1 MKGEEKPI
9 FSIIIPAYNRAWCI
23 ERAVESILSQN
34 IQDWELIIVDDGST
48 DNTKNIIKQYLTDQ
62 RVRYFYKENGGVG
75 SARNIGMKN
84 LNSDV
89 FMFLDSDDELVSG
102 ALKLIYLAVQKY
114 KDKKIFSFRAIDQNG
129 QQVSYSEKVLGDRII
144 NFADFVSQEYIKGE
158 AFLVFKRDI
167 FRGKYFDEDVNGGE
181 GLLLLGLIKENDI
194 MLVDEDARIYHIES
208 PDSLV
213 NSKITN
219 KKVNNICKIQ
229 MRLIEKYGGDLKRN
243 NRKYL
248 GTAYFV
254 LARALALSGKKNKS
268 LKYFFLGCRYNSLD
282 IKRILIY
289 GVSLFDYNLKINNA
303 ISSLC
308 HKHEYE

>member
-1 MKGEEKPI
+1 MKGQKTPF

-23 ERAVESILSQN
+23 ERAVKSILSQD

-48 DNTKNIIKQYLTDQ
+48 DNTKHIIEQYLIDQ
-62 RVRYFYKENGGVG
+62 RVQYFHKENGGVG
-75 SARNIGMKN
+75 SARNVGINK

-89 FMFLDSDDELVSG
+89 FMFLDSDDELVPG
-102 ALKLIYLAVQKY
+102 ALESIYLAVQKY
-114 KDKKIFSFRAIDQNG
+114 QDKKIFSFRAIDQNG
-129 QQVSYSEKVLGDRII
+129 QQVSYSEKVLGDQVI
-144 NFADFVSQEYIKGE
+144 NFADFVSQKYIKGE

-167 FRGKYFDEDVNGGE
+167 FHGKYFDEDVNGGE
-181 GLLLLGLIKENDI
+181 GLLLLGLIKDNDI
-194 MLVDEDARIYHIES
+194 MLIDGDARIYHTES

-229 MRLIEKYGGDLKRN
+229 MRLIEKYSGDLERN
-243 NRKYL
+243 NREYL

-254 LARALALSGKKNKS
+254 LARALALSGKKNES
-268 LKYFFLGCRYNSLD
+268 LKYFFLGCRYNPLD

-303 ISSLC
+303 IGLFLQ
-308 HKHEYE
+308 